1 MKNISLNNYKF
12 ALILKNGIIECND
25 NVKQYETEKSIIWI
39 VNPNEESINVI
50 DLEKLDN
57 KRKYVHEVEGIWSC
71 IIRDKKN
78 EEFRA
83 ISSINNELPWYYTM
97 DNPFLVSN
105 NIFLI
110 IQQLKSYDINY
121 NAIAS
126 YLSFDHTFGGE
137 TFLNQIKKVYGGDI
151 IYLSNNTIKI
161 KSNSLEKWLGFDN
174 SIHNPEIITDSFIN
188 EVNKSLRDPYP
199 EIALTGGSDSRAILS
214 GALLTNKKFTFM
226 TGTAAS
232 VDKQDIKIAK
242 LLAGKLNIE
251 HKTIDASKRKIDD
264 IEKILDQITIETN
277 AEFLPRNYIIFHK
290 EYVMAQNTYKGVG
303 RIKGYGGEIF
313 KGFYDDVN
321 KTLKKKTAILSQNY
335 SDKVQSFI
343 NNIYLNYVKENKV
356 NSLNLFYQRERS
368 HFWVGSNVRA
378 SLSYCKIYNPLQQPQ
393 LLALGY
399 RFEGGI
405 AKSNLHFHMMQK
417 LPAEIKNIPVNYS
430 KIGFIIHRILK
441 TKFIKKVDYNYFLH
455 PDFLKKNINYEIINQ
470 LMPEKNIYSFINTYA
485 SRGLYDDLLHKMFA
499 VSNFFKIIKL

>member
-1 MKNISLNNYKF
+1 MQRISLDNYKF
-12 ALILKNGIIECND
+12 SLILNNETLEYND
-25 NVKQYETEKSIIWI
+25 IVKKYETENSIIWI
-39 VNPNEESINVI
+39 VNPNEESLNIF
-50 DLEKLDN
+50 DLENLNN
-57 KRKYVHEVEGIWSC
+57 KRKFVHEVEGIGSC
-71 IIRDKKN
+71 IIKDKKTK
-78 EEFRA
+78 EFRA
-83 ISSINNELPWYYTM
+83 MSSINNELPWYYTTTK
-97 DNPFLVSN
+97 PYIIAN

-110 IQQLKSYDINY
+110 IKQLKSYDTNY

-151 IYLSNNTIKI
+151 IYLTNENIEIISNN
-161 KSNSLEKWLGFDN
+161 LEKWLGFDN
-174 SIHNPEIITDSFIN
+174 SINHPCTITDTFIS

-199 EIALTGGSDSRAILS
+199 EIALTGGSDSRAILA

-232 VDKQDIKIAK
+232 VDKRDIKIAK
-242 LLAGKLNIE
+242 SLARKLNIE
-251 HKTIDASKRKIDD
+251 HKTVDASKRKIGD

-290 EYVMAQNTYKGVG
+290 EYVMAQNTYNGVG
-303 RIKGYGGEIF
+303 RLKGYGGEIF

-321 KTLKKKTAILSQNY
+321 KTIKKKTAILNQNY

-343 NNIYLNYVKENKV
+343 TDIYMNYVNINKI
-356 NSLNLFYQRERS
+356 NSANLFYQRERS
-368 HFWVGSNVRA
+368 HFWVGSNIRA

-405 AKSNLHFHMMQK
+405 EKSNLHYNMMQK
-417 LPAEIKNIPVNYS
+417 LPEGIKNIPVNYS
-430 KIGFIIHRILK
+430 KIAFIIHRILN

-455 PDFLKKNINYEIINQ
+455 PDFLKKNINYELLEQ
-470 LMPEKNIYSFINTYA
+470 LIPKQKIDILINIYAT
-485 SRGLYDDLLHKMFA
+485 RGLYDDLLHKMFA
-499 VSNFFKIIKL
+499 VSNFFKLIG

>member
-1 MKNISLNNYKF
+1 MQRISLDNYKF
-12 ALILKNGIIECND
+12 SLILNNETLEYND
-25 NVKQYETEKSIIWI
+25 IVKKYETENSIIWI
-39 VNPNEESINVI
+39 VNPNEESLNIF
-50 DLEKLDN
+50 DLENLNN
-57 KRKYVHEVEGIWSC
+57 KRKFVHEVEGIWSC
-71 IIRDKKN
+71 IIKDKKTK
-78 EEFRA
+78 EFRA
-83 ISSINNELPWYYTM
+83 MSSINNELPWYYTTTK
-97 DNPFLVSN
+97 PYIIAN

-110 IQQLKSYDINY
+110 IKQLKSYDTNY

-151 IYLSNNTIKI
+151 IYLTNENIEIISNN
-161 KSNSLEKWLGFDN
+161 LEKWLGFDN
-174 SIHNPEIITDSFIN
+174 SINHPCTITDTFIS

-199 EIALTGGSDSRAILS
+199 EIALTGGSDSRAILA

-232 VDKQDIKIAK
+232 VDKRDIKIAK
-242 LLAGKLNIE
+242 SLARKLNIE
-251 HKTIDASKRKIDD
+251 HKTVDASKRKIGD

-290 EYVMAQNTYKGVG
+290 EYVMAQNTYNGVG
-303 RIKGYGGEIF
+303 RLKGYGGEIF

-321 KTLKKKTAILSQNY
+321 KTIKKKTAILNQNY

-343 NNIYLNYVKENKV
+343 TDIYMNYVNINKI
-356 NSLNLFYQRERS
+356 NSANLFYQRERS
-368 HFWVGSNVRA
+368 HFWVGSNIRA

-405 AKSNLHFHMMQK
+405 EKSNLHYNMMQK
-417 LPAEIKNIPVNYS
+417 LPEGIKNIPVNYS
-430 KIGFIIHRILK
+430 KIAFIIHRILN

-455 PDFLKKNINYEIINQ
+455 PDFLKKNINYELLEQ
-470 LMPEKNIYSFINTYA
+470 LIPKQKIDILINIYAT
-485 SRGLYDDLLHKMFA
+485 RGLYDDLLHKMFA
-499 VSNFFKIIKL
+499 VSNFFKLIG